1 MSANTCVCCGAII
14 PEGRQVC
21 LICEALAEHTPL
33 TSTERGTRFRENRRE
48 DYNAYH
54 RDYYAQHREEIN
66 AKRRAKAERITIVR
80 CRDCKYFGR
89 IDRFKDG
96 TVVQS
101 CQMGYSQTPNGY
113 CHRAKR
119 KS

>member
-1 MSANTCVCCGAII
+1 MSEERCVVCGAVI
-14 PEGRQVC
+14 PEGRMVC
-21 LICEALAEHTPL
+21 PICEAPVEHKPTAAE
-33 TSTERGTRFRENRRE
+33 R
-48 DYNAYH
+48 YNAYH
-54 RDYYAQHREEIN
+54 REYYALHREEIN
-66 AKRRAKAERITIVR
+66 AKRRTKAERITIVR